1 MDERN
6 EKKRGREKR
15 GRDSDD
21 GVVAVFVK
29 LPGTRLNGRVA
40 SADPPKWER
49 EGKRGMQLDVC
60 TVCGGEKRAGGGGK
74 HWRAIACVQGE
85 LARWRRWQEHA
96 GQQGEGKG
104 RQEGITRTGHAGQR
118 VAR

>member
-40 SADPPKWER
+40 SADTPSGRER
-49 EGKRGMQLDVC
+49 VKGGCNLTCARCAEAKRERVGEES
-60 TVCGGEKRAGGGGK
+60 TGGRL
-74 HWRAIACVQGE
+74 HACK
-85 LARWRRWQEHA
+85 AS
-96 GQQGEGKG
+96 
-104 RQEGITRTGHAGQR
+104 
-118 VAR
+118 